1 MSVRVRF
8 APSPTGFMHVGNART
23 ALFNFLFARH
33 HGGDFVL
40 RIEDT
45 DVERHSEEAVNVI
58 YEALRWMGIDWDEG
72 PDVGGP
78 YGPYR
83 QSERLDIYREYIEKL
98 KEKGLVYECFCTPE
112 ELDRMR
118 KEQLERGE
126 PPRYTG
132 KCRNLTE
139 EERERLRAEGRRPVL
154 RFKVPEDEEIVF
166 NDLIKGEI
174 RINSRQLGG
183 DFVIVRS
190 NGMPVYNFV
199 VVVDDALMRITH
211 VIRGEDHISNT
222 PKQILLYRA
231 LGFNPPEFAH
241 LPMILGTDRSKLSK
255 RHGSTSVKEFKE
267 KGYLPEAFTNFLA
280 LLGWYPKDGKE
291 VLSMEELIERFDI
304 KDVNSAPAVFDT
316 TKLNWLNQ
324 VYIRN
329 YDLDKLLD
337 LVIPYLE
344 GAGFDVSKFDRE
356 WLKRVLEVTRE
367 YFTVLSDAPTYMET
381 FLKDDFDLTPEA
393 RDFIAESEVRLR
405 VILRFYEKVENLG
418 GELDQSTFKKL
429 VKELGKELGVK
440 GKNLFMPLRI
450 ALTGKMSGPEVP
462 VLAELLGKRRVLKRV
477 RNTLVKIYLGVK
489 DKISGLTQ
497 EEISK
502 LNRLIEETL

>member
-23 ALFNFLFARH
+23 ALFNYLFARH
-33 HGGDFVL
+33 HGGKFVL

-45 DVERHSEEAVNVI
+45 DVERHNEEAVKVI
-58 YEALRWMGIDWDEG
+58 YEALRWMGLNWDEG

-83 QSERLDIYREYIEKL
+83 QSERLDIYREFIDKL
-98 KEKGLVYECFCTPE
+98 KEKGLVYECFCTQE

-139 EERERLRAEGRRPVL
+139 EEKERLRAEGRKPVL
-154 RFKVPEDEEIVF
+154 RFKVPEDRVVKF

-174 RINSRQLGG
+174 EINSRQLGG

-199 VVVDDALMRITH
+199 VVVDDALMKITH

-222 PKQILLYRA
+222 PKQILLYEA
-231 LGFNPPEFAH
+231 LGFEPPQFAH
-241 LPMILGTDRSKLSK
+241 LPMILGPDRSKLSK
-255 RHGSTSVKEFKE
+255 RHGSTSVREFKE
-267 KGYLPEAFTNFLA
+267 KGYLPEAFVNFLA

-291 VLSMEELIERFDI
+291 ILSMDELIEKFDI
-304 KDVNSAPAVFDT
+304 KEVNSAPAVFDT
-316 TKLNWLNQ
+316 TKLNWMNQ

-329 YDLDKLLD
+329 YPIDKLTD
-337 LVIPYLE
+337 LIIPYLE
-344 GAGFDVSKFDRE
+344 KAGFDLSQFDRE
-356 WLKRVLEVTRE
+356 WLEKVVEVTRE
-367 YFTVLSDAPTYMET
+367 YFTVLSDAPTYMEV
-381 FLKDDFDLTPEA
+381 FLKDDFEVEPQAKEL
-393 RDFIAESEVRLR
+393 ISEDPNRLK
-405 VILRFYEKVENLG
+405 VIELFLEKLENLE
-418 GELDQSTFKKL
+418 GELSSDSFKRL
-429 VKELGKELGVK
+429 VKEVGKELGVK
-440 GKNLFMPLRI
+440 GKNLFMPIRI
-450 ALTGKMSGPEVP
+450 GLTGRMSGVELP
-462 VLAELLGKRRVLKRV
+462 VLVELLGKERVLRRLK
-477 RNTLVKIYLGVK
+477 NSLSKIK
-489 DKISGLTQ
+489 
-497 EEISK
+497 
-502 LNRLIEETL
+502 

>member
-33 HGGDFVL
+33 NNGTFIL

-45 DVERHSEEAVNVI
+45 DIERHSEEAVNVI
-58 YEALRWMGIDWDEG
+58 YEALKWMGLNWDEG
-72 PDVGGP
+72 PDVGGE

-83 QSERLDIYREYIEKL
+83 QSERLDIYKKYVEEL

-112 ELDRMR
+112 ELDAMR

-139 EERERLRAEGRRPVL
+139 EEKERLRAEGRKPVL
-154 RFKVPEDEEIVF
+154 RFKVPEDRIIKF

-174 RINSRQLGG
+174 EIHSRQLGG

-199 VVVDDALMRITH
+199 VVIDDALMKISH

-222 PKQILLYRA
+222 PKQILLYEA
-231 LGFNPPEFAH
+231 FGFPVPQFAH

-255 RHGSTSVKEFKE
+255 RHGSTSVKEFRD
-267 KGYLPEAFTNFLA
+267 KGYLSEAFTNFLA

-291 VLSMEELIERFDI
+291 ILSMEELIERFDI

-316 TKLNWLNQ
+316 TKLNWMNQ

-329 YDLDKLLD
+329 YPIDKLTD

-344 GAGFDVSKFDRE
+344 KAGYDVSKYDRE
-356 WLKRVLEVTRE
+356 WLEKVVEVTRE
-367 YFTVLSDAPTYMET
+367 YFTVLADAPIYMEM
-381 FLKDDFDLTPEA
+381 FLKDEFEVEEDAKEFVLEDETRLKVIENFYNRMNALEGELTPE
-393 RDFIAESEVRLR
+393 I
-405 VILRFYEKVENLG
+405 
-418 GELDQSTFKKL
+418 FKQI
-429 VKELGKELGVK
+429 VKEVGKELKVK
-440 GKNLFMPLRI
+440 GKNLFMPVRVG
-450 ALTGKMSGPEVP
+450 LTGKMKGV
-462 VLAELLGKRRVLKRV
+462 ELDILVSLLEKERVLR
-477 RNTLVKIYLGVK
+477 
-489 DKISGLTQ
+489 
-497 EEISK
+497 
-502 LNRLIEETL
+502 RLENNLKQFTEKSN

>member
-23 ALFNFLFARH
+23 ALFNYLFARNR
-33 HGGDFVL
+33 GGKFIL

-58 YEALRWMGIDWDEG
+58 YEALKWMGIEWDEG
-72 PDVGGP
+72 PDVGGEF
-78 YGPYR
+78 GPYR
-83 QSERLDIYREYIEKL
+83 QSERLDIYREYVEKL
-98 KEKGLVYECFCTPE
+98 KEKGLVYECYCTPE
-112 ELDRMR
+112 ELEAMR

-132 KCRNLTE
+132 KCRNLSE
-139 EERERLRAEGRRPVL
+139 EEKEKLRREGRKPVL
-154 RFKVPEDEEIVF
+154 RFKVPEDRIITF
-166 NDLIKGEI
+166 NDLVKGKIE
-174 RINSRQLGG
+174 INSRQLGG

-222 PKQILLYRA
+222 PKQLLLYEA
-231 LGFNPPEFAH
+231 FGFNTPEFAH

-255 RHGSTSVKEFKE
+255 RHGSTSVKEFRE

-291 VLSMEELIERFDI
+291 ILSMEELIERFDI

-316 TKLNWLNQ
+316 TKLNWMNQ

-329 YDLDKLLD
+329 YPLDKLTELI
-337 LVIPYLE
+337 IPYLE
-344 GAGFDVSKFDRE
+344 KAGFDISQFSRE
-356 WLKRVLEVTRE
+356 WLERVVEVTRE
-367 YFTVLSDAPTYMET
+367 YLTVLSDAPAYMET
-381 FLKDDFDLTPEA
+381 FLKDDFEVNREA
-393 RDFIAESEVRLR
+393 KEFLKENPDRLKVIELFYSKLKAFDGKITQES
-405 VILRFYEKVENLG
+405 
-418 GELDQSTFKKL
+418 FKNL
-429 VKELGKELGVK
+429 VKEVGKELKTK
-440 GKNLFMPLRI
+440 GKNLFMPIRI
-450 ALTGKMSGPEVP
+450 ALTGKMSGVELPI
-462 VLAELLGKRRVLKRV
+462 LAELLGKERVLKR
-477 RNTLVKIYLGVK
+477 
-489 DKISGLTQ
+489 
-497 EEISK
+497 
-502 LNRLIEETL
+502 IENSLSQL

>member
-23 ALFNFLFARH
+23 ALFNYLFARH
-33 HGGDFVL
+33 NNGTFVL

-58 YEALRWMGIDWDEG
+58 YEALKWMGINWDEG

-83 QSERLDIYREYIEKL
+83 QSERLPIYREFIEKL
-98 KEKGLVYECFCTPE
+98 KEKGLVYECYCTPE
-112 ELDRMR
+112 ELDAMR

-132 KCRNLTE
+132 KCRHLTE
-139 EERERLRAEGRRPVL
+139 EEKERLRAEGRKPVL
-154 RFKVPEDEEIVF
+154 RFKVPEDEVIVF
-166 NDLIKGEI
+166 EDLVKGRIEI
-174 RINSRQLGG
+174 NTRQLGG

-199 VVVDDALMRITH
+199 VVIDDALMKITH

-231 LGFNPPEFAH
+231 LGFEVPQFAH
-241 LPMILGTDRSKLSK
+241 LPMILGQDRSKLSK

-267 KGYLPEAFTNFLA
+267 KGYLPEAFVNFLA

-324 VYIRN
+324 VYIRQ
-329 YDLDKLLD
+329 YPIDKLTD
-337 LVIPYLE
+337 LVVPYLE
-344 GAGFDVSKFDRE
+344 KTGFDLSAFSRD
-356 WLKRVLEVTRE
+356 WLEKVVEVTRE
-367 YFTVLSDAPTYMET
+367 YFTVLSDAPVYMET
-381 FLKDDFDLTPEA
+381 FLKDDFQVQPEA
-393 RDFIAESEVRLR
+393 KEFILEDPKRLEVIRA
-405 VILRFYEKVENLG
+405 FKEKLSG
-418 GELDQSTFKKL
+418 FDGELSQEAFKKL
-429 VKELGKELGVK
+429 VKEVGKEVGVK
-440 GKNLFMPLRI
+440 GKNLFMPIRI
-450 ALTGKMSGPEVP
+450 GLTGKMSGPELP
-462 VLAELLGKRRVLKRV
+462 ILAELLGKERVLKRLE
-477 RNTLVKIYLGVK
+477 NSLKQLEG
-489 DKISGLTQ
+489 
-497 EEISK
+497 
-502 LNRLIEETL
+502 